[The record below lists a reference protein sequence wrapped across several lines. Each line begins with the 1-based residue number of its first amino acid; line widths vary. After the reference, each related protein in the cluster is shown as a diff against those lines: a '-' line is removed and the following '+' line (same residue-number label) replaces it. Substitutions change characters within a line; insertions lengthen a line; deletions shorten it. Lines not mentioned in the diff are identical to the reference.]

1 MRPPSAR
8 PSKNPATALAAS
20 LTLLMCVTGCA
31 TTSGSTPR
39 ADREG
44 DLAAAR
50 ALFERNIA
58 AIQAKDRDA
67 YLGCYRA
74 DDTLIRVGP
83 EGAKM
88 GYAELATGTSTA
100 PKDWPSRLDAED
112 MQLRWLGPGYVYGLY
127 RYRVTI
133 AGKTT
138 EGVSERV
145 FVHGTDGWK
154 IQVTTAFERCAKP

>member
-1 MRPPSAR
+1 VSLKLRPR
-8 PSKNPATALAAS
+8 LV
-20 LTLLMCVTGCA
+20 TLLMMITATASVGACA
-31 TTSGSTPR
+31 TTRGSASTP
-39 ADREG
+39 DRTG
-44 DLAAAR
+44 DLAAAQ
-50 ALFERNIA
+50 ALFERNIS

-88 GYAELATGTSTA
+88 GFAELATGTSTA
-100 PKDWPSRLDAED
+100 PEDWPTRLDAED

-145 FVHGTDGWK
+145 FVRGPQGWK
-154 IQVTTAFERCAKP
+154 IQVTTAFERCPAP